1 VILCV
6 YALTGAVARLSAKG
20 VSGERLHLIREGRI
34 AAVVGQVA
42 RAWRPTHVN
51 LRLYD
56 RTVRD
61 LAASLPALLPA
72 RFGTCFDDPEEL
84 RFVLRSRGRSLGH
97 ALAHVRNRAQMT
109 VRIVDLPERV
119 AGMPARSVEAMQP
132 PTRPGIAYLR
142 RRAAVAAADRDVA
155 GFEPVRAA
163 VKRWLRDERT
173 ERRGRI
179 ATVYHLIPRA
189 SGEAYR
195 KAITRASADAGLH
208 VTVSGPWPAY
218 AFADTW

>member
-6 YALTGAVARLSAKG
+6 YALTGAVARLTARG

-34 AAVVGQVA
+34 AAVVGQGTG
-42 RAWRPTHVN
+42 AWRPTHAN

-61 LAASLPALLPA
+61 LSALLPAVLPA

-97 ALAHVRNRAQMT
+97 ALAHVRNRVQMT
-109 VRIVDLPERV
+109 VRIVGLPERV
-119 AGMPARSVEAMQP
+119 AGMPVRSVEAMP
-132 PTRPGIAYLR
+132 ASTRPGIAYLR

-155 GFEPVRAA
+155 GFEPAREA
-163 VKRWLRDERT
+163 VKRWLRDERV
-173 ERRGRI
+173 ERHDRI

-189 SGEAYR
+189 SAEAYR
-195 KAITRASADAGLH
+195 TALTRASADAGLH
-208 VTVSGPWPAY
+208 ITVSGPWPAY